1 MIMRNRWLI
10 WLVAASLV
18 SSFFASLP
26 AVVRAP
32 SAVAVGGYDNASTA
46 DTALRYAGRWGAAAC
61 VDAGRS
67 GATGG
72 TPLGDGYNDDGQCKA
87 FVNCIVW
94 MASGHTQWPAG
105 GYSSAFLAAGA
116 QEVSMGAATKGD
128 IIQWDPVGDKLHT
141 AIVVENRGGSTF
153 RVVDSNW
160 GYTRKVT
167 DHVMNVNMA
176 GYAAPRFFRMGTVRS
191 GPVSDG
197 TFVSHGGHVYRI
209 AGGAPI
215 WVSDWSR
222 VGGPQ
227 PTRALSDAEFASLR
241 NQPVDGTFISSPP
254 PPAGRGE
261 VYRVAGGAPIYVTF
275 NWWKTMN
282 PAPPVIQVDQY
293 AIDAAGQS
301 GLLSH
306 LNFRPADG
314 TFISSP
320 PPPAGRGEVYR
331 VAGGAPTYV
340 SFNWWKTMN
349 PSPPVTTVSQEA
361 IDQAGQS
368 GAWSHL
374 SHKPADGTFISSPG
388 APAGRGEVYR
398 VAGGAPT
405 YVTFN
410 WWKTMNPSP
419 PVTTVSQE
427 AIDQA
432 GQSGAWSHLSHKP
445 ADGTFISSPGAPAGR
460 GEVYRIAGGAP
471 IYVSL
476 AWWKTLNP
484 TPSPIV
490 VSQEAIDKASE
501 PGAWSHMRYYPADGT
516 LVSANGD
523 SYEIKAAVPTRVT
536 PPKGGLPI
544 DPAAITN
551 AGKPGAWSH
560 LKAPATTPVTPG
572 ANPSN
577 PTVAPRR
584 KISGVRATLRSKHKV
599 LLRWKRVDGATRYGV
614 TLRHGHH
621 RLGTSTARP
630 RIVLRVKPGVR
641 YTAIISV
648 ARGAADVDAARYR
661 FRVKRK

>member
-18 SSFFASLP
+18 SSFLASLP

-261 VYRVAGGAPIYVTF
+261 VYRVAGGAP
-275 NWWKTMN
+275 
-282 PAPPVIQVDQY
+282 
-293 AIDAAGQS
+293 
-301 GLLSH
+301 
-306 LNFRPADG
+306 
-314 TFISSP
+314 
-320 PPPAGRGEVYR
+320 
-331 VAGGAPTYV
+331 TYV

-374 SHKPADGTFISSPG
+374 NHKPSDGT
-388 APAGRGEVYR
+388 Y
-398 VAGGAPT
+398 
-405 YVTFN
+405 
-410 WWKTMNPSP
+410 
-419 PVTTVSQE
+419 
-427 AIDQA
+427 
-432 GQSGAWSHLSHKP
+432 
-445 ADGTFISSPGAPAGR
+445 ISSPGAPAGR

>member
-374 SHKPADGTFISSPG
+374 NHKPSDGT
-388 APAGRGEVYR
+388 Y
-398 VAGGAPT
+398 
-405 YVTFN
+405 
-410 WWKTMNPSP
+410 
-419 PVTTVSQE
+419 
-427 AIDQA
+427 
-432 GQSGAWSHLSHKP
+432 
-445 ADGTFISSPGAPAGR
+445 ISSPGAPAGR

>member
-32 SAVAVGGYDNASTA
+32 SAVAVGGYDDASTA

-374 SHKPADGTFISSPG
+374 NHKPSDGT
-388 APAGRGEVYR
+388 Y
-398 VAGGAPT
+398 
-405 YVTFN
+405 
-410 WWKTMNPSP
+410 
-419 PVTTVSQE
+419 
-427 AIDQA
+427 
-432 GQSGAWSHLSHKP
+432 
-445 ADGTFISSPGAPAGR
+445 ISSPGAPAGR